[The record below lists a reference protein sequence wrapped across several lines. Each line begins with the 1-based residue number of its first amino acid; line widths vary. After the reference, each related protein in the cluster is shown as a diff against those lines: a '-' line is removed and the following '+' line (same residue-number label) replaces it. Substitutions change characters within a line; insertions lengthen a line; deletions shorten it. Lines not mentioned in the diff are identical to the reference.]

1 MLLDASY
8 EMDDVLDVVVVWLLF
23 LPVVPGI
30 NTYNSASMSASVLL
44 STLSF
49 ARAFLLIGGGS
60 LSLNSCSPLS
70 SFVSS
75 TFEVEGREEL

>member
-1 MLLDASY
+1 
-8 EMDDVLDVVVVWLLF
+8 MDEVLDVVDVVVILLC
-23 LPVVPGI
+23 LPVDPGI

-49 ARAFLLIGGGS
+49 ARAFVGGGS
-60 LSLNSCSPLS
+60 LSLNSWSAWS

-75 TFEVEGREEL
+75 VFGFKGRTVL